1 MHYNNNQEI
10 LSRAF
15 QGLHWQIANVLPGKK
30 DSSKEGKGIIGF
42 IRATLSNNMRNIKIV
57 ALCALIYR
65 ELVDSYKIVE
75 RTSVSKNLD
84 YFLREYGLKSI
95 TKPYLID
102 SDQLISA
109 FTELITII

>member
-1 MHYNNNQEI
+1 M
-10 LSRAF
+10 
-15 QGLHWQIANVLPGKK
+15 K
-30 DSSKEGKGIIGF
+30 
-42 IRATLSNNMRNIKIV
+42 NIKII

-75 RTSVSKNLD
+75 RSSVSKNLD

-102 SDQLISA
+102 SDRIISA
-109 FTELITII
+109 FNELLSIL